1 MFSKTSVFCG
11 VLLVVLSS
19 TQLFGQTATGTI
31 TGTVTDSSGAVIP
44 NATLTITNPATAATR
59 TVTASDQGLY
69 SVPALTAGT
78 YQVRVEVSGF
88 QTVQRDAQVNAGSDT
103 TVNIQMTVGQ
113 NTQVVEVEAATA
125 QMNYDNAAFAGSVE
139 RQSIQDLPLNGRFF
153 MQLATLEPGVTV
165 TAGATSA
172 RNTQVGL
179 TMLGGASG
187 AQGMFTLDGLSIMD
201 MYDGTGTVINFSQE
215 MVQEFQI
222 ATLNYDISN
231 SFTGVG
237 SVNIVSRGGSN
248 DFHGSAFYFYRD
260 HNMAAYPAL
269 KRSSFLP
276 NPFFQR
282 KNPGGWVSGPIIKD
296 KLFFFFDYEITDQ
309 VQALSAQQDL
319 AALQP
324 LNAVYSSPQTYHSL
338 NVRLDYRLSDKT
350 TLWARYTHDGNVSF
364 GENPSGG
371 SGVGLSNWENNNN
384 WSDQYALGVTTAFSP
399 TVVNDFRAG
408 LRGWVSKETLPTS
421 AQCPAPCLG
430 LGSFQTIMLGSATF
444 DVGNNSLGAN
454 ERFLHGL
461 HVVDSVSWQKGA
473 HQLRFGAENDYQ
485 WFMFNWP
492 YNNPG
497 AEEVVAPS
505 VAAATKGFPAAALAA
520 IPTTITS
527 NQDLLNLP
535 IYTLQPA
542 TFQGIGVGP
551 GYTPGAYNFDQD
563 SRDFKPHF
571 FASDSWKIR
580 PNLTLNFG
588 LGYQFQTGEFNSDL
602 SKPAFLQPL
611 AGAFGGLSPTKNQYD
626 MFEPSFGFSWSPG
639 KSGKWVIRGGAGSYY
654 DTTSAYTK
662 EVENSLIG
670 PVGNSRFSV
679 TSGVFTNIFPGIQ
692 QQGPNGTFVPLAVG
706 APIPTSVITTM
717 TLGQFEQIYNQQFPA
732 LSALLSPPVP
742 KSGPFTLTALDYVKA
757 GTRLL
762 PHSFPMVHS
771 YQTSLGIQRDLGH
784 NMVLTVD
791 WARRQFEHTLLS
803 APATGGIDLNH
814 FNEFVNGVQSPVI
827 PVCNGSQLFVTSAEC
842 STGAISIL
850 DPQGRTLYEAML
862 VKLSKRFSNHFQF
875 LASYALQ
882 NDNSDATVYNLNNF
896 MQSYGP
902 VLARHNLNVSGLVQ
916 LKYGFELS
924 LNSSIISKTPFNPV
938 VAGVDLTGTGA
949 SASGYLN
956 GINGI
961 TFNCF
966 NQGCGKNQLAGAVAQ
981 WNSTLA
987 GTKAQNGAT
996 IPTLTLP
1003 ANYDFGTSS
1012 ITQDVRVTKT
1022 FNFKERY
1029 RFLVMADVFNAINH
1043 ANLTGYSTVIGSSFG
1058 QPTAR
1063 AAQTFL
1069 SGGPRAIQLGAR
1081 FQF

>member
-1 MFSKTSVFCG
+1 
-11 VLLVVLSS
+11 
-19 TQLFGQTATGTI
+19 
-31 TGTVTDSSGAVIP
+31 
-44 NATLTITNPATAATR
+44 LTITNPATAATR
-59 TVTASDQGLY
+59 TVTANAEGLY
-69 SVPALTAGT
+69 SVPALVAGT
-78 YQVRVEVSGF
+78 YQVKAEVAGF

-103 TVNIQMTVGQ
+103 TVNIQMAVGQ
-113 NTQVVEVEAATA
+113 STQVVEVEAASA
-125 QMNYDNAAFAGSVE
+125 QINYDNAAFAGSVE

-165 TAGATSA
+165 YGGSTSA
-172 RNTQVGL
+172 RNTQVGI

-201 MYDGTGTVINFSQE
+201 VYDGTGTVINFSQE

-237 SVNIVSRGGSN
+237 SVNIVSRSGGN

-269 KRSSFLP
+269 KRSAFLP
-276 NPFFQR
+276 NPYFQR
-282 KNPGGWVSGPIIKD
+282 KNPGGWVSGPLIKD
-296 KLFFFFDYEITDQ
+296 RLFFFFNYEITDQ
-309 VQALSAQQDL
+309 VQALGAQQDL

-350 TLWARYTHDGNVSF
+350 SLWARYTHDGNVSF

-371 SGVGLSNWENNNN
+371 TGYGISNWENNNN
-384 WSDQYALGVTTAFSP
+384 WSDQYALGATTTFSP
-399 TVVNDFRAG
+399 TLVNDARLG
-408 LRGWVSKETLPTS
+408 LRGWVSKETLPTA
-421 AQCPAPCLG
+421 AQCTVNCIDLG
-430 LGSFQTIMLGSATF
+430 GFQAVMLGSATF
-444 DVGNNSLGAN
+444 DFGNNSLGPN
-454 ERFLHGL
+454 ERFLHGF
-461 HVVDSVSWQKGA
+461 HAVDTLSWQKGA

-492 YNNPG
+492 YNQPG

-520 IPTTITS
+520 IPTTIRTT
-527 NQDLLNLP
+527 QDLLNLP
-535 IYTLQPA
+535 IFTLQPA

-551 GYTPGAYNFDQD
+551 GYTPGRYNFDQD

-571 FASDSWKIR
+571 FVSDSWKIR
-580 PNLTLNFG
+580 PNLTLNYG
-588 LGYQFQTGEFNSDL
+588 LGYQFQTGEFNNDMH
-602 SKPAFLQPL
+602 KPAFLQPL
-611 AGAFGGLSPTKNQYD
+611 AGAFGGLTPTVNQYD
-626 MFEPSFGFSWSPG
+626 MFEPSIGFAWSPG
-639 KSGKWVIRGGAGSYY
+639 KSGKWVIRGGAGGYY

-670 PVGNSRFSV
+670 PVGNSRISV
-679 TSGVFTNIFPGIQ
+679 TSGVFTNTFDGIM
-692 QQGPNGTFVPLAVG
+692 QQGPGGTFVPLAVG

-717 TLGQFEQIYNQQFPA
+717 TLGQFEQIYSKQFPA
-732 LSALLSPPVP
+732 LSALLSPYPP
-742 KSGPFTLTALDYVKA
+742 TKSGPYTLTDLDYVKA

-771 YQTSLGIQRDLGH
+771 YQTSLGFQRDLGH
-784 NMVLTVD
+784 DMVLTVD
-791 WARRQFEHTLLS
+791 WARRQFEHSLLTS
-803 APATGGIDLNH
+803 PATGGIDLNH
-814 FNEFVNGVQSPVI
+814 ANEYVNGVASPVI
-827 PVCNGSQLFVTSAEC
+827 PFCTGSQLFQPGQEC

-850 DPQGRTLYEAML
+850 DPQGRTIYEALL
-862 VKLSKRFSNHFQF
+862 VKLSKRFSNHFQY
-875 LASYALQ
+875 LVSYALQ
-882 NDNSDATVYNLNNF
+882 NDNSDSGVYNLNNY

-902 VLARHNLNVSGLVQ
+902 VLSRHNLNVSGLVQ

-924 LNSSIISKTPFNPV
+924 MNLSIITKAPFNPI
-938 VAGVDLTGTGA
+938 VAGIDLTGTGA
-949 SASGYLN
+949 TSSGPLT
-956 GINGI
+956 GIDGV

-966 NQGCGKNQLAGAVAQ
+966 NLGCGKSQLAGAVAQ
-981 WNSTLA
+981 WDSTLA
-987 GTKAQNGAT
+987 GTKAPNGAT
-996 IPTLTLP
+996 LPTLTLP
-1003 ANYDFGTSS
+1003 ANYDFGTST
-1012 ITQDVRVTKT
+1012 ITPDVRLTKT
-1022 FNFKERY
+1022 FNYKEHY
-1029 RFLVMADVFNAINH
+1029 RLLLMADIFNAINH
-1043 ANLTGYSTVIGSSFG
+1043 ANLIGYSPVIGPAFG